1 MKHYQ
6 LVSFS
11 DWMTHKTAEHL
22 AREIDELLLKELLKK
37 LDENNSL

>member
-6 LVSFS
+6 LVSFFE
-11 DWMTHKTAEHL
+11 WMTHKMAEDL